1 MAAKLNA
8 KIISSLEKC
17 FHDEALSDHPRLK
30 KASML
35 RNGNDIPF
43 SSPCSYR
50 IEHVRIKRKFTS
62 G

>member
-30 KASML
+30 KASSCAT
-35 RNGNDIPF
+35 NDIPF